1 VTSQN
6 QGRLGTFGG
15 VFTPSILTILGI
27 ILFLRLGYVV
37 GNAGLVK
44 ALLIIG
50 GATAV
55 SVLTSI
61 SVAAIATNI
70 EVRGGGDY
78 YLISRTLG
86 MEFGGAIGIVLFLAQ
101 SVSVGFYAIGFG
113 EAVASV
119 AGWEAQWA
127 SQVIAAVAIAGLF
140 VLAWAG
146 ADVATRFQYV
156 VMVALVAAL
165 ISFYLGALEG
175 AAGERVSEGLS
186 SPDGALGFWVVF
198 AIFFPAVTGF
208 TQGVSM
214 SGDLR
219 EPGKSL
225 PRGTFVAVGL
235 STLVYISV
243 AVLLAANATRTEMI
257 DDTGIMN
264 TVAKVPALIDA
275 GVIAATLSS
284 AMASLLGG
292 PRILQSLASD
302 RIFPALGFFAKG
314 HGAAG
319 NPRRAVLLTLAIGMG
334 TIALGDLDA
343 IAPVVSMFFLI
354 SYGLLNYATYF
365 EAQASS
371 PSFRPRFRFFN
382 RRSSLI
388 GALLCL
394 GAMLAINP
402 LAGAAAVL
410 VLGGIYQYLARRA
423 RPERWA
429 DASHSHHF
437 QRAKESLQAMTAE
450 VETARNWRPQLLVF
464 SADPLR
470 RERLLRFATWMEGRS
485 GLTAAMLILEGGGA
499 MDRKAREE
507 EEATLR
513 AQIAALG
520 LNIHARVVLAPNGM
534 EALATVVQS
543 FGVGPLEANT
553 ALFGL
558 PEQPDRQ
565 RRAAYVTALQEVA
578 RYGQNVVVMSTD
590 EARWNRMV
598 ETPQRQRR
606 IDVWWNDGKA
616 STLAAL
622 TAYLFT
628 RTPEWSRAEIRI
640 VVPVAPDADAESVRA
655 DLTESFDVFRIPA
668 SIHTVAQA
676 TPAAMV
682 KASADAALVLLP
694 MRLREGNVFDQFG
707 NEFDRVVAHLPMTA
721 GFLAG
726 APVDLAAGPES
737 GPPGRLAIAER
748 EAAEARERLAA
759 LHKQLDKVAGEI
771 AELRVRAEESPQRHE
786 RRKLADAEKRLEA
799 TRRRII
805 KATAREE
812 AANAAVARLL
822 GGNGGGA

>member
-1 VTSQN
+1 VTVRN
-6 QGRLGTFGG
+6 QGHLGTFGG

-70 EVRGGGDY
+70 EVGGGGDY

-119 AGWEAQWA
+119 AGWEAQWV
-127 SQVIAAVAIAGLF
+127 SQVIAAAAIAGLF

-165 ISFYLGALEG
+165 VSFYLGALEG
-175 AAGERVSEGLS
+175 ATGARVSDGLS
-186 SPDGALGFWVVF
+186 SPDDALGFWVVF

-214 SGDLR
+214 SGDLKD
-219 EPGKSL
+219 PGKSL
-225 PRGTFVAVGL
+225 PQGTLVAVGL

-243 AVLLAANATRTEMI
+243 AVLLVANASRGELI
-257 DDTGIMN
+257 DDTGIMGA
-264 TVAKVPALIDA
+264 VAKVPALIDV

-284 AMASLLGG
+284 AMASFLGG

-314 HGAAG
+314 FGSTG
-319 NPRRAVLLTLAIGMG
+319 NPRRAVLLTLAIALG

-365 EAQASS
+365 EARASS

-382 RRSSLI
+382 RRSSLV

-394 GAMLAINP
+394 GAILAINP

-410 VLGGIYQYLARRA
+410 VLGVIYQYLARRA

-437 QRAKESLQAMTAE
+437 QRAKESIKAMTAE

-499 MDRKAREE
+499 MDRKAREQ
-507 EEATLR
+507 EEAALR
-513 AQIAALG
+513 AQIAELG
-520 LNIHARVVLAPNGM
+520 FDIHARVVLAPDGM
-534 EALATVVQS
+534 EALSTVVQS

-558 PEQPDRQ
+558 PEQPDPQ

-578 RYGQNVVVMSTD
+578 RYGQNVVAMSTD
-590 EARWNRMV
+590 EGRWNRML
-598 ETPQRQRR
+598 EIPHRRRR

-616 STLAAL
+616 SNLAAL

-628 RTPEWSRAEIRI
+628 RTAEWSRAEIRI
-640 VVPVAPDADAESVRA
+640 VAPVASDADSEAVHAELVEA
-655 DLTESFDVFRIPA
+655 FDDFRIPA
-668 SIHTVAQA
+668 SIHTVAAA

-682 KASADAALVLLP
+682 DASADAALVLLP

-707 NEFDRVVAHLPMTA
+707 NDFDRVIADLPLTA
-721 GFLAG
+721 GFLSG
-726 APVDLAAGPES
+726 APIDLAAGPDS
-737 GPPGRLAIAER
+737 GPPGRLANAER
-748 EAAEARERLAA
+748 EAAVARERTAA
-759 LHKQLDKVAGEI
+759 LQKQLTKIAGEV
-771 AELRVRAEESPQRHE
+771 ADLRVRVEENPQRH
-786 RRKLADAEKRLEA
+786 RRRQLADAEKRLEN

-805 KATAREE
+805 KARAKEE
-812 AANAAVARLL
+812 AAQAVVARLL
-822 GGNGGGA
+822 ESNGGS